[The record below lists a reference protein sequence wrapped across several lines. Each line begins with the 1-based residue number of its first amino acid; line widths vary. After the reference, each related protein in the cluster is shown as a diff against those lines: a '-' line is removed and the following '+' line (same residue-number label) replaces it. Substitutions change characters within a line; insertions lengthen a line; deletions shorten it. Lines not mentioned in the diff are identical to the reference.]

1 MTFVKFKETYN
12 IKTNFLSYQRVT
24 SEIKSYLKLLNVSSN
39 DLQKVNGFL
48 LPNNMKIFYKS
59 EKDSKDMYNVLNI
72 KLKWEAIVVLIV
84 F

>member
-24 SEIKSYLKLLNVSSN
+24 SEIKSYLKLLNISSN
-39 DLQKVNGFL
+39 DLKKKVNGFL

-59 EKDSKDMYNVLNI
+59 EKNSKDMYNVLNI
-72 KLKWEAIVVLIV
+72 KLK
-84 F
+84 